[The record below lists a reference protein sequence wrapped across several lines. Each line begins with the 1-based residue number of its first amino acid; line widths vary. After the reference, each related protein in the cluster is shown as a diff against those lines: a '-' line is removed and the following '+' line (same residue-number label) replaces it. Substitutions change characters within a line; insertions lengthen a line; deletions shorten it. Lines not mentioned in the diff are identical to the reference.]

1 MISPQ
6 ITARQQKLHASHSSA
21 IIFIRSWYICIFIK
35 HYSQSSWSQD
45 KSIGHWRFSCIMSFP
60 WRPILSG
67 ISDTAIKSSIYFF
80 CFPPYVFRSNFSI
93 HSFSLFICCFCAA
106 TGYTEYYFNTESG
119 RVCRQWNYSAT
130 AKSIGF
136 WFFMNRWL
144 WVGSY
149 AGMWSI
155 GMFQKWHFLSKY
167 SDQAAGYGRLAE
179 RLQCKDLKFEEPW
192 EISVG
197 TALTAKLFHGMFF
210 LMSLVYKRQI
220 EAH

>member
-1 MISPQ
+1 MHLTRRLSSSFGVDTFVYLSN
-6 ITARQQKLHASHSSA
+6 ITAKVVDLRINQLAIGVSVASCHFLGDQFFPVYLIPPLRVASTFSVSPHMINFL
-21 IIFIRSWYICIFIK
+21 IIR
-35 HYSQSSWSQD
+35 
-45 KSIGHWRFSCIMSFP
+45 
-60 WRPILSG
+60 
-67 ISDTAIKSSIYFF
+67 
-80 CFPPYVFRSNFSI
+80 VFRSNFSI

-144 WVGSY
+144 WVDSY